1 MELDELLQS
10 VDIAEYIGQYVDLE
24 EKGGELWGI
33 SPFTDPPENTP
44 SFSVRKETGSWYDFS
59 SGKGGNAY
67 TFAKLYNKCSRSEA
81 IALLESFAGI
91 NGTPGTTG
99 KRLAVT
105 NACKRFAKP
114 KSRLKP
120 NKTSAMPDTVMEQY
134 EKKREKLQVWED
146 EGISQASM
154 ERFQVRYDGFLNA
167 IVYPVRDPD
176 GKIVNIGC
184 RTLDPDYKSKG
195 KPKYFYLKPWGSLR
209 AIYGLSE
216 NMESIKKQREI
227 ILFEGCKSVLKA
239 DTWGITN
246 CGAILTS
253 HLSPEQFK
261 ILIQLGLRVV
271 FALDKEIDIRK
282 DHNIQKLKRY
292 VPVEYL
298 YDRENLLSEKDAPV
312 DEGLEVFQKLYEGR
326 KRYR

>member
-1 MELDELLQS
+1 MLQT

-33 SPFTDPPENTP
+33 SPFTYPPENTP

-59 SGKGGNAY
+59 SGKGGNAF
-67 TFAKLYNKCSRSEA
+67 TFAKLYHDCTKEEA
-81 IALLESFAGI
+81 MKHLEDFAGV
-91 NGTPGTTG
+91 NGGQCVVG
-99 KRLAVT
+99 KRLAAT
-105 NACKRFAKP
+105 SACKRFAKP
-114 KSRLKP
+114 KQRAKP
-120 NKTSAMPDTVMEQY
+120 DKTCVLSDDIMDQY
-134 EKKREKLQVWED
+134 EKRPEKLQIWEQ
-146 EGISQASM
+146 EGISRASM

-176 GKIVNIGC
+176 GKIVNLGC
-184 RTLDPDYKSKG
+184 RTLDPDFKSKG
-195 KPKYFYLKPWGSLR
+195 NPKYFYLKPWGTLR

-239 DTWGITN
+239 DSWGITN

-261 ILIQLGLRVV
+261 ILIRLGVRVV
-271 FALDKEIDIRK
+271 FALDKEIDIRN
-282 DHNIQKLKRY
+282 DHNIQKLRRY

-312 DEGLEVFQKLYEGR
+312 DEGAEVFQKLYEGR